1 MSLRSVDKNLQ
12 KIQSYIID
20 TLPISLSVALL
31 QILKPHP
38 LPKVL
43 TIQASYFDEHTG
55 FGTKTFMMGS

>member
-1 MSLRSVDKNLQ
+1 M
-12 KIQSYIID
+12 QSYIID